1 MKVHAVRF
9 YLKLTEDERC
19 VHLLEKIY
27 PSIVEHINL
36 LSNFDETQ
44 HLLRRLVK
52 VISHTQYALMLDDLL
67 NYLEPSKLMVLQSLI
82 EANNK

>member
-1 MKVHAVRF
+1 MLELANCRLLSSTDFDANLKVHAVRF

-36 LSNFDETQ
+36 LSNFD
-44 HLLRRLVK
+44 
-52 VISHTQYALMLDDLL
+52 
-67 NYLEPSKLMVLQSLI
+67 
-82 EANNK
+82 